1 MRTRGVFLESGL
13 AVGPPAGV
21 PLVQALPRDPGLGGQ
36 ALNAADGSFAEQLS
50 PTDPMSLVAK
60 AAVNSHR
67 MLVGISPS
75 AAKTIWTTMIEN
87 GENGRYCYDMWRTGD
102 I

>member
-1 MRTRGVFLESGL
+1 MAASARIARTDLPQPTDAQL
-13 AVGPPAGV
+13 DAID
-21 PLVQALPRDPGLGGQ
+21 ALFTAYM
-36 ALNAADGSFAEQLS
+36 ALNTADGSFAHQAT

-60 AAVNSHR
+60 AAVNSLR

-75 AAKTIWTTMIEN
+75 AAKSIWTTMIEN